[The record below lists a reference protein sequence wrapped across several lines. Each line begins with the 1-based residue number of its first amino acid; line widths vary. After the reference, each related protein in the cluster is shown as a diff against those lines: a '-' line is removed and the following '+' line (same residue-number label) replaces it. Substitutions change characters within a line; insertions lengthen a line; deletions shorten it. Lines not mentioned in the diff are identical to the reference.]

1 MASSISKKRLR
12 SGQVLRLAAR
22 GERVGE
28 FALIDGSHLTPPPP
42 SFVGRYRYPT
52 APVPGYTAE
61 AVANRRK
68 IAALVRAMKALANTA
83 S

>member
-42 SFVGRYRYPT
+42 SFVGST
-52 APVPGYTAE
+52 GTHE
-61 AVANRRK
+61 
-68 IAALVRAMKALANTA
+68 
-83 S
+83 

>member
-28 FALIDGSHLTPPPP
+28 FALIDGSHLTPPPE
-42 SFVGRYRYPT
+42 SIVGSTGTLTVLAT
-52 APVPGYTAE
+52 ATCTLCMAE
-61 AVANRRK
+61 CSSAK
-68 IAALVRAMKALANTA
+68 L